1 MPTLDASSRSS
12 DLPWPYSCTDPN
24 CRDSPLKFEIST
36 YNIYIVLQVRKRG
49 MRCRSSNP
57 RVIKTIRLRRAG
69 LEPWVHKTNI
79 KVVTS
84 HDDDDSENDNNDI
97 DFDHDQVVHLVRDPR
112 AIINSVS
119 KR

>member
-1 MPTLDASSRSS
+1 MVQSHID
-12 DLPWPYSCTDPN
+12 SCTDPN
-24 CRDSPLKFEIST
+24 CREIST
-36 YNIYIVLQVRKRG
+36 YNIYFVLQVRKRG

-84 HDDDDSENDNNDI
+84 HHDDNDDDDNSENDNNDI

>member
-1 MPTLDASSRSS
+1 M
-12 DLPWPYSCTDPN
+12 
-24 CRDSPLKFEIST
+24 
-36 YNIYIVLQVRKRG
+36 QVRKRG

-57 RVIKTIRLRRAG
+57 RVVKTIRLRRAG

-84 HDDDDSENDNNDI
+84 HDDDNDDDDDDNSENDNNDI
-97 DFDHDQVVHLVRDPR
+97 DFDDDQVVHLVRDPR

>member
-1 MPTLDASSRSS
+1 
-12 DLPWPYSCTDPN
+12 
-24 CRDSPLKFEIST
+24 
-36 YNIYIVLQVRKRG
+36 

-57 RVIKTIRLRRAG
+57 RVVKTIRLRRAG

-84 HDDDDSENDNNDI
+84 HDDDDNSKDDNDDND
-97 DFDHDQVVHLVRDPR
+97 DDLDQVVHLVRDPR

-119 KR
+119 KRSVHFVASHIYGGGAASHIFCV